1 MDESGKKVKTPEIPI
16 TNDGT
21 YEDYQGLLKLLEMYL
36 VDLGISQAK
45 QVLLIGDG
53 AAWIWHHIPTLLE
66 RLGTPT
72 SATYQL
78 LDFYHVAQH
87 LQAFADAAFSQ
98 EAERKKWFNS
108 ARSTLKK
115 GGITALLDQMN
126 ALSKK
131 ARGEACLIM
140 TAQISYLTKAHLE
153 GCLNYAEI
161 AV

>member
-1 MDESGKKVKTPEIPI
+1 MLSQWFTRYLIGLPKWDAPFALTRLRGNKKGRCNPKTHRHGYVGEWKEPKLLTVYAVDESGKKVKTPEIPI

-72 SATYQL
+72 RATYQL
-78 LDFYHVAQH
+78 LDFYHVRQH

-98 EAERKKWFNS
+98 S
-108 ARSTLKK
+108 S
-115 GGITALLDQMN
+115 
-126 ALSKK
+126 
-131 ARGEACLIM
+131 
-140 TAQISYLTKAHLE
+140 HL
-153 GCLNYAEI
+153 
-161 AV
+161 VK